1 MEDSTCYFLCCDF
14 DDKSCEHGYQ
24 DDVRAY
30 VSVCRDWNIPAYIER
45 SRSGNGA
52 HVWILFSE
60 PVQARQARRL
70 GNAILTEAM
79 EREGRM
85 SFKSYDRFFPNQDFM
100 PQGGF
105 GNLVALPLQGQARR
119 NGNSVFVDDNFEPY
133 DDQWD
138 YLQQI
143 KKVSS
148 FEVENLLYK
157 YGAKEP
163 LGDLS
168 KSKESAPWERPQ
180 PKPMTSSDFP
190 RSITLVRASGIYIP
204 TDNLSAKVINHL
216 KRIAAFKNPEF
227 YAKIGMRL
235 PVYNLPRIISCSE
248 ITDDYLFM
256 PRGCED
262 SVVDF
267 FPRKQC
273 LGVFRR

>member
-1 MEDSTCYFLCCDF
+1 M
-14 DDKSCEHGYQ
+14 
-24 DDVRAY
+24 
-30 VSVCRDWNIPAYIER
+30 
-45 SRSGNGA
+45 
-52 HVWILFSE
+52 
-60 PVQARQARRL
+60 
-70 GNAILTEAM
+70 
-79 EREGRM
+79 
-85 SFKSYDRFFPNQDFM
+85 
-100 PQGGF
+100 
-105 GNLVALPLQGQARR
+105 ALPLQGQARR

-204 TDNLSAKVINHL
+204 TDNLSAKIINHL

-262 SVVDF
+262 SIVDF
-267 FPRKQC
+267 FQENNVLVSFDDKTT
-273 LGVFRR
+273 VA